1 MGFLN
6 DLRKDKML
14 AMKEKDRL
22 KASVISNIMNG
33 VLLMEKEA
41 KREIQKDEG
50 MKIVKSELKQA
61 KDTLESLPSDH
72 ADLIE
77 ETKKRIEIIESY
89 LPKQLS
95 EDELKNII
103 EKIIEDNSLDKSPKS
118 KGLIMKNLM
127 AEHGA
132 SVDGKLANK
141 VIDSLI
147 NG

>member
-95 EDELKNII
+95 EDELKI
-103 EKIIEDNSLDKSPKS
+103 L
-118 KGLIMKNLM
+118 
-127 AEHGA
+127 
-132 SVDGKLANK
+132 
-141 VIDSLI
+141 
-147 NG
+147 

>member
-1 MGFLN
+1 
-6 DLRKDKML
+6 
-14 AMKEKDRL
+14 
-22 KASVISNIMNG
+22 
-33 VLLMEKEA
+33 
-41 KREIQKDEG
+41 